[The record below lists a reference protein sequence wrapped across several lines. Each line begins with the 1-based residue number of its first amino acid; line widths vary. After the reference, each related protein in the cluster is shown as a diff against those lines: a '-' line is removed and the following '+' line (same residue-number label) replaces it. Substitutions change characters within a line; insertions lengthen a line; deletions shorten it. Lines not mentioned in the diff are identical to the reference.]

1 MLETILYQLSKI
13 SGVLIIFLVVVMLVS
28 FILYKITKKFNI
40 HKKSVM
46 LCGMLTSL
54 KNTQLIMITAIII
67 RTFLVM
73 FTAIFYTKNI
83 LLYLIMIILSS
94 LVYAIFHYRK
104 AIFEIISTSAQII
117 ALYLIHIL
125 SNYMIEVSNDPYVL
139 AIKICLIIFIIMYAS
154 YFFLKNFED
163 VITKEKRRKKYEEG

>member
-1 MLETILYQLSKI
+1 
-13 SGVLIIFLVVVMLVS
+13 
-28 FILYKITKKFNI
+28 
-40 HKKSVM
+40 
-46 LCGMLTSL
+46 
-54 KNTQLIMITAIII
+54 MITAIII